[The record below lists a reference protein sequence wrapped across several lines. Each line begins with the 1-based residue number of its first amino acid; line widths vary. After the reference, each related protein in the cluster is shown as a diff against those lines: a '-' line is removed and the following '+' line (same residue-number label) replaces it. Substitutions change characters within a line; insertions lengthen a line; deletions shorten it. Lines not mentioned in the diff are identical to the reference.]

1 MSVIKQINYNEHLKV
16 LLGPQNHAKL
26 PAIQVVKAQRKRPR
40 VTRFAKPESAERGVR
55 NNGIHTAPSADNPSI
70 RQEFVT
76 SAYRFGHAQIDDL
89 MKMAN
94 SNLAGT
100 GNIQMKENFFD
111 PNAVCLTDNTR
122 PQKKSFFHTNS
133 KIQVFKNGPGGC
145 LRGAMTQ
152 KTNTVSGKY
161 ADSTQHNLFKPN
173 NFEHGVDLLS
183 INLAV
188 S

>member
-76 SAYRFGHAQIDDL
+76 SAYRFGHAQIDDI

-100 GNIQMKENFFD
+100 ANIQMKSNFFD
-111 PNAVCLTDNTR
+111 PNAV
-122 PQKKSFFHTNS
+122 S
-133 KIQVFKNGPGGC
+133 
-145 LRGAMTQ
+145 LR
-152 KTNTVSGKY
+152 KRK
-161 ADSTQHNLFKPN
+161 
-173 NFEHGVDLLS
+173 
-183 INLAV
+183 
-188 S
+188 

>member
-111 PNAVCLTDNTR
+111 PNAVCFTDYT
-122 PQKKSFFHTNS
+122 
-133 KIQVFKNGPGGC
+133 
-145 LRGAMTQ
+145 
-152 KTNTVSGKY
+152 
-161 ADSTQHNLFKPN
+161 
-173 NFEHGVDLLS
+173 
-183 INLAV
+183 
-188 S
+188 